1 MNFCDLLNRYMQQL
15 DCTAKELSERSGIS
29 ASVISRYRSGEREPQ
44 PDSDTLA
51 TLASVL
57 TAIASE
63 RNASQFEDG
72 NAFTEDLILSTLRDA
87 LLSKTRTYA
96 VFLQHFNLLY
106 DKLHLNMKELSSVT
120 NFDTSFLY
128 HMKSGERKLS
138 DIPSFC
144 DKIARYLV
152 NAFSD
157 EESKEQVSALLG
169 ITSDDIADSDSYYT
183 VVFQW
188 LTPDDTVTEHVSA
201 SKESSN
207 SVSQFL
213 SKMDSFDLED
223 FIRVIHF
230 DKLKVPTLP
239 LHLPSTKNYYG
250 IEKMREGELDFFKMT
265 VTSKTAEP
273 VFMCSDMPMLDIA
286 ESNDFN
292 KKWMFAIACAIKK
305 GLHLNMIH
313 SLNRPWEELMLGL
326 EAWIPIYMTGQVSPY
341 YLPKQATSVYHH
353 LNYVSGVAALC
364 GESIE
369 SAPLDSKYTLTNN
382 KEELSYFQRKA
393 KHILSHAKPLMEI
406 YDSSRSVDYQDFL
419 EKDASTKGKR
429 QNLLSAPPIYT
440 MSEALLEEILT
451 TNQVTDSNAKLLRN
465 YWRSEV
471 NRMEQKLENSVIT
484 DKIALPLESDYQN
497 HLMHMS
503 VSGCFFHTPMAYTYP
518 QAMRHWE
525 ETQAYAKK
533 HEAYDVQINEQSAF
547 TNIQIEV
554 MENQYVM
561 ISKLQSPAIH
571 FVIRHP
577 KLVHALQNFT
587 VPVVE

>member
-1 MNFCDLLNRYMQQL
+1 MNFRELFNRYMQQL

-57 TAIASE
+57 AAIASE
-63 RNASQFEDG
+63 RDASQFEDG
-72 NAFTEDLILSTLRDA
+72 NDFTEDFILSTLRDA

-96 VFLQHFNLLY
+96 AFLQRFNLLY
-106 DKLHLNMKELSSVT
+106 DKLHLNMKELSSFT

-128 HMKSGERKLS
+128 RMKSGERKLS

-144 DKIARYLV
+144 DKVARYLV
-152 NAFSD
+152 TAFSD
-157 EESKEQVSALLG
+157 KESKEQVSSLLD
-169 ITSDDIADSDSYYT
+169 ITPDEIADSDSYYA

-188 LTPDDTVTEHVSA
+188 LTPDDTVTEHISA
-201 SKESSN
+201 SKEASN

-213 SKMDSFDLED
+213 TKMDSFDLED
-223 FIRVIHF
+223 FICVIHF

-250 IEKMREGELDFFKMT
+250 IEKMREGELDFFKLT
-265 VTSKTAEP
+265 VTSKTREHI
-273 VFMCSDMPMLDIA
+273 FMCSDMPMLDLA
-286 ESNDFN
+286 KSNDFN

-305 GLHLNMIH
+305 GLHLDMVH
-313 SLNRPWEELMLGL
+313 SLNRPWDELMLGL

-341 YLPKQATSVYHH
+341 YLPKQVTSVYHH

-369 SAPLDSKYTLTNN
+369 GAPLDGKYTLTNN
-382 KEELSYFQRKA
+382 KEELAYFQRKA
-393 KHILSHAKPLMEI
+393 KHLLSHAKPLMEI
-406 YDSSRSVDYQDFL
+406 YDSSRSGEYQVFL
-419 EKDASTKGKR
+419 RKDANTKGKR

-440 MSEALLEEILT
+440 MSEALLEEILN
-451 TNQVTDSNAKLLRN
+451 TNQVTASDAKILRN

-497 HLMHMS
+497 HPMHMS